1 MMKAMAMDL
10 IKGKIDQENQCLIA
24 TWVQSRRLDVS
35 QVSFLRDRIEKW
47 NANVNTATRTILQG
61 SADWVAST

>member
-24 TWVQSRRLDVS
+24 TWVQSRPLDVN
-35 QVSFLRDRIEKW
+35 QVAFLRDRIEKW
-47 NANVNTATRTILQG
+47 NANVNMASRTILQG
-61 SADWVAST
+61 SADWVASA